1 MGALTMPRL
10 TPQLGDARFQNLA
23 VANMASGAT
32 IFVGALVVGQN
43 IGTGSSMRAKPGF
56 QGTGLRVLGVMD
68 GSQQTLLP
76 GASYSSIQDGIPQ
89 IQLRQGTFKF
99 DNDPNDPLT
108 EQDLFKVCYI
118 ASDHEVSKTSNGN
131 ARSFA
136 GVVKKIDGV
145 SDPTGPGV
153 WVTLGELPTSGFPLP
168 TGLGLP

>member
-1 MGALTMPRL
+1 MGALTMARF
-10 TPQLGDARFQNLA
+10 TPQLGDARQQNLA
-23 VANMASGAT
+23 VANMASGAR
-32 IFVGALVVGQN
+32 IFMGALVVGATV
-43 IGTGSSMRAKPGF
+43 GTGSSMRAIPGR

-68 GSQQTLLP
+68 NQSQLIPGSVVVSET
-76 GASYSSIQDGIPQ
+76 DGYPQ

-99 DNDPNDPLT
+99 DNDPNDPVT
-108 EQDLFKVCYI
+108 EQDLFKICYV

-136 GVVKKIDGV
+136 GVVKKIDNS